1 MPRSFEALGLVPEI
15 LQTIEELGYAEP
27 TPIQELTIPLLL
39 SGRDVIGQA
48 QTGTG
53 KTAAFALPS
62 IQRLEG
68 DGLQML
74 ILTPT
79 RELAIQVAEAVY
91 RYGRHLGIRV
101 LPVYGGESYERQERR
116 LARGVHVVV
125 GTPGR
130 TLDLIRKRTLRLGD
144 VRFVVLD
151 EADEMLKM
159 GFIEDV
165 ETILAATDVNTRQT
179 LMFSATFAEPLLKL
193 AANYMRNPQR
203 VSVEAEEVTG
213 DNIDQHH
220 YVVQEKDKLPALCR
234 LLEIEDQQNT
244 LIFARTRAGAAELAE
259 SLAERGYAAVAIHGD
274 LAQNERERILR
285 RYRDGS
291 LRILVATDVVGR
303 GVDIPDVTHVINY
316 DIPQLAIEYVHRIG
330 RTGRAGRAGKAMT
343 LLTPRQR
350 GTLRQIE
357 EYIQKAIPKAKL
369 PTTEAVLERRETHFM
384 QRLVAQ
390 ITATTEADP
399 ALDSLLAMG
408 YPPDQIAAAVLTML
422 RAEEKQHPLE
432 EIDNLQETKDR
443 RDQRDTRGANPRRD
457 RNDRP
462 ERGER
467 SDRPAR
473 AARPDRGTRSEQA
486 PDRRGRRN
494 SHESGMVRLWMD
506 VGRSKGI
513 RPNDVVYAVASSA
526 DIPGSAIGAIDI
538 RQNETFLDV
547 PEAHVDQVLKKLRQ
561 GRIRGQAMKLTRA

>member
-1 MPRSFEALGLVPEI
+1 MPRGFETLGLIPEI
-15 LQTIEELGYAEP
+15 LQTIEELGYVEP
-27 TPIQELTIPLLL
+27 SPIQELTIPLLL

-62 IQRLEG
+62 IQRLDG

-130 TLDLIRKRTLRLGD
+130 TLDLIRKKTLRLGD

-165 ETILAATDVNTRQT
+165 ETILAATDAKSRQT
-179 LMFSATFAEPLLKL
+179 IMFSATFADPLLKL
-193 AANYMRNPQR
+193 AGRYMRNPQR
-203 VSVEAEEVTG
+203 ISVEAEEVTG
-213 DNIDQHH
+213 ENIDQH
-220 YVVQEKDKLPALCR
+220 YYIVQERDKLPALCR

-259 SLAERGYAAVAIHGD
+259 SLVERGYAAVAIHGD

-343 LLTPRQR
+343 LITPRQR

-357 EYIQKAIPKAKL
+357 DYIQKPIHKAKL
-369 PTTEAVLERRETHFM
+369 PTKEAIQERRESYFM
-384 QRLVAQ
+384 NRLMAQ
-390 ITATTEADP
+390 VEATTEMDP
-399 ALDSLLAMG
+399 MLEHLLSLG
-408 YPPDQIAAAVLTML
+408 YPPDQVAAALLTML
-422 RAEEKQHPLE
+422 RTEERQHPLE
-432 EIDNLQETKDR
+432 DIDNAHESK
-443 RDQRDTRGANPRRD
+443 DTRGNSRRD
-457 RNDRP
+457 RSDRRERDDRP
-462 ERGER
+462 G
-467 SDRPAR
+467 R
-473 AARPDRGTRSEQA
+473 AARSERGSRTPRGENSG
-486 PDRRGRRN
+486 DRRGRRN
-494 SHESGMVRLWMD
+494 NSHETGMVRLSMD

-513 RPNDVVYAVASSA
+513 RPNDVVYAVASTA

-538 RQNETFLDV
+538 RQNETYLDV